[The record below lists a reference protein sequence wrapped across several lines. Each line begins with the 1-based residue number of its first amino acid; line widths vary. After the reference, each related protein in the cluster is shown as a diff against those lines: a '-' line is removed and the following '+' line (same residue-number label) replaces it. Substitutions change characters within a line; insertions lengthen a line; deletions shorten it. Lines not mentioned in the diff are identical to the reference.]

1 MYKTTVEEPVSTWLM
16 FMLAMLVG
24 VFGGLGSIAFSAFI
38 GFVHNLFFYGRI
50 SIDYDYQVHMAPSP
64 WGWAIILVPVA
75 GGLLVNFIT
84 SKVSPEARGHGVPE
98 VMNAIHYKE
107 GRIRP
112 VVVGAKAIAS
122 ALSIG
127 TGGSVGRE
135 GPIIQIGSAFGSVLG
150 QWITMPARQRVVLV
164 AAGAAAGI
172 AGTFN
177 APLGGLAFAIELML
191 VSISARAVALCAVA
205 SVIATY
211 IARFYSGLHP
221 SFDVPALEAFGDH
234 LTAINVLFFCLPLGL
249 LIGVAA
255 TVFLKSIYWFEDRF
269 TDLFKNTY
277 QRHVIGMALVG
288 VLLFAMQQLTGE
300 YYVGGVGYA
309 TVLDI
314 LRHSLSNP
322 GFLFLLFLAKL
333 LATGL
338 TLGSGASG
346 GIFSPSLF
354 LGASLGAA
362 FGQFVNFIYPGA
374 GIDPSVFAI
383 AGMAAMVSGTTGALV
398 TAILM
403 IFEQTRDYGA
413 VLPIIITASLAHV
426 VREHFTSESI
436 YTLKLA
442 RRGLWLPK
450 GMQANTAASRQAS
463 TIMSRDFQVVEK
475 SDLANWI
482 TTHRPGQ
489 GANHTLFAN
498 EGTVCGVAGEELR
511 YLLRDQDLEQVAQT
525 NIFFVTGDTR
535 LPVLLRGM
543 RAKVTQYAVVMR
555 TRRTDSIDD
564 VIGVISNREIFSAI
578 QDGVELME

>member
-1 MYKTTVEEPVSTWLM
+1 MYETEVDKPVATWLM
-16 FMLAMLVG
+16 FLLAMLVG

-38 GFVHNLFFYGRI
+38 GLVHNLFFYGRI

-75 GGLLVNFIT
+75 GGFLVNLIT

-150 QWITMPARQRVVLV
+150 QWVAMPARQRVVLV

-221 SFDVPALEAFGDH
+221 SFDVPALEVFGDH
-234 LTAINVLFFCLPLGL
+234 LTAISVLLLCLPLGM
-249 LIGVAA
+249 LIGASA
-255 TVFLKSIYWFEDRF
+255 TVFLKSIYWFEDQF
-269 TDLFKNTY
+269 ASLVKNTY
-277 QRHVIGMALVG
+277 QRHVLGMALVG
-288 VLLFAMQQLTGE
+288 VLLYAMQQFTGE

-362 FGQFVNFIYPGA
+362 FGQFVNWLFPAI

-383 AGMAAMVSGTTGALV
+383 AGMAGMVSGTTGALV

-450 GMQANTAASRQAS
+450 GMQANTAASRQAA

-475 SDLANWI
+475 SELANWL

-489 GANHTLFAN
+489 GARHTIFADQ
-498 EGTVCGVAGEELR
+498 GSVYGVAGEELR
-511 YLLRDQDLEQVAQT
+511 YLLRDQDAEEVAHT
-525 NIFFVTGDTR
+525 NVFFVTGDTR

-543 RAKVTQYAVVMR
+543 RAKNTQFAVVMR
-555 TRRTDSIDD
+555 TRRTDAIDD
-564 VIGVISNREIFSAI
+564 VIGVISSHEIFSAI